1 MSRRLQGHPNQAQS
15 QVASSVLVNSLVR
28 STSTM
33 ATTMT
38 SRTNLGVPSQSSS
51 ASPACRQ
58 SRMTS
63 GTTTIHKNRHAT
75 GSMRT
80 LATNIDQTPSLE
92 EEEEDD
98 VLAPEEPPQQR
109 NRNRNRNQNQNH
121 QRVWYAEE
129 MEDNDEDN
137 GLHSTHTTLKS
148 KKKKKVNHHEI
159 WHDRVLDTDTNE
171 DLTDLLRTIEAQE
184 SGGGRMRTRQ
194 LGVLHEDPAQDMKLL
209 TQNYTLPA
217 VASALR
223 DREDVLQ
230 QAAVLAEAEDWKGLT
245 ALLSKHH
252 PKYVA
257 EQRRQRRQLTY
268 EAGSFDGDAGS
279 GAMETIRKAL
289 MRMPRTVTQ
298 SHTARAAVVVALCT
312 VDGIPSLL
320 LEKRAAHLRAHP
332 DEVCLPGGMVCSVAD
347 RTIVATCLREMQE
360 EIEGID
366 IESTQVLGVFR
377 CNWGEVHHLVGVAVT
392 PVVCFLGE
400 LPSDLKP
407 NPSEVSQIFT
417 VPLESLLDKSV
428 WLHKE
433 GLAPI
438 FLGGPHPIWGL
449 TGYILDRFGK
459 DILAPHSSS
468 RFKGSSGSGSG
479 TGSNTGGDSSSTS
492 GGAGSSMPPTL

>member
-1 MSRRLQGHPNQAQS
+1 
-15 QVASSVLVNSLVR
+15 
-28 STSTM
+28 M
-33 ATTMT
+33 ATT
-38 SRTNLGVPSQSSS
+38 LSS
-51 ASPACRQ
+51 ACQ
-58 SRMTS
+58 HRMRM
-63 GTTTIHKNRHAT
+63 TTIHKNRHAT
-75 GSMRT
+75 CRFRTRT
-80 LATNIDQTPSLE
+80 LATTDRTTSSLE
-92 EEEEDD
+92 EEEER
-98 VLAPEEPPQQR
+98 VLAHHQQ
-109 NRNRNRNQNQNH
+109 QQNH
-121 QRVWYAEE
+121 QRIWYAEE
-129 MEDNDEDN
+129 EEDKDNGHDDVDEDN
-137 GLHSTHTTLKS
+137 NSN
-148 KKKKKVNHHEI
+148 VNHHEI
-159 WHDRVLDTDTNE
+159 WYDRVLDSAQ
-171 DLTDLLRTIEAQE
+171 DLTDLLGRIEAQE
-184 SGGGRMRTRQ
+184 WSGGRMRTRQ
-194 LGVLHEDPAQDMKLL
+194 LGVLHEDPAVDMQLL

-223 DREDVLQ
+223 DREDALQ
-230 QAAVLAEAEDWKGLT
+230 QAAVLADVKDWKGLT
-245 ALLSKHH
+245 ALLHVYH

-257 EQRRQRRQLTY
+257 EQRLQRRQLTY
-268 EAGSFDGDAGS
+268 EAGSFDT
-279 GAMETIRKAL
+279 GALETIRKAL

-347 RTIVATCLREMQE
+347 RSIVATCLREMQE

-407 NPSEVSQIFT
+407 NPSEVSQVFT
-417 VPLESLLDKSV
+417 LPLESLLDKSV

-459 DILAPHSSS
+459 DILAPHSS
-468 RFKGSSGSGSG
+468 FKGGSGSGSNDNI
-479 TGSNTGGDSSSTS
+479 SE
-492 GGAGSSMPPTL
+492 AGSLPPTL